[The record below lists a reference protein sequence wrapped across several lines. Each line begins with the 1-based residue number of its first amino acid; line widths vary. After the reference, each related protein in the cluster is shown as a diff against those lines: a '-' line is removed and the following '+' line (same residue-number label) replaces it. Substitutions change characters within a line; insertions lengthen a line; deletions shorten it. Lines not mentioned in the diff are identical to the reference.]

1 MFEEIIQDNLTI
13 EQLNRLL
20 ATDMLRQL
28 LAFVLILLLTTVAQN
43 PLLRILRRIEKRS
56 GAQTFIKGQMFFVL
70 GRTLLPLTAQVIGN
84 FTIIIFQELEWSNS
98 TLSWLVSFL
107 TIWFLYCLADSLIRA
122 NLPPIQA
129 TFWSRSILL
138 PVTLI
143 VTALSSIGLL
153 DSVLALSM
161 TVGQMGIR
169 FTLRSMLAGIAI
181 VIVAIVISR
190 GVRQV
195 LKNDI
200 LPRAGA
206 QPALSQALS
215 MLASYAV
222 ILGGVAVGLSAIG
235 IDLTTI
241 TVILGGLSVG
251 LGFGLQEIVSNL
263 VSGFILMFEQA
274 IAPGDVIKIGD
285 AAGEVTDVGVRS
297 ITILTKD
304 NVELIVPNSYF
315 LTEIITSLTRTTGEV
330 RVGVKVGVS
339 YNTSPKEAEAALLEA
354 ASRHSTALKTP
365 TPQAVFLDFG
375 SSSLDFE
382 LLVWTDKADEIP
394 FFASELR
401 HHIWDALA
409 EQNIEIPFPQQ
420 DLHVR
425 TVPVK
430 SET

>member
-1 MFEEIIQDNLTI
+1 MEIIQDNLTT

-20 ATDMLRQL
+20 EPDMLRQL
-28 LAFVLILLLTTVAQN
+28 LAFILILGLTTIAQN
-43 PLLRILRRIEKRS
+43 PLLRILRRVERRS
-56 GAQTFIKGQMFFVL
+56 GTQTFVKGQLFFVF

-84 FTIIIFQELEWSNS
+84 LVIIIFDEFGWMND
-98 TLSWLVSFL
+98 TLIWLVSFL
-107 TIWFLYCLADSLIRA
+107 TIWLLYCLADSLIQA

-143 VTALSSIGLL
+143 VTVLSSVGLL

-161 TVGQMGIR
+161 TVGQMGVR
-169 FTLRSMLAGIAI
+169 FTLRSILAGSAI
-181 VIVAIVISR
+181 IIVAFVISR

-195 LKNDI
+195 LKRDV

-206 QPALSQALS
+206 QPALAQALS
-215 MLASYAV
+215 MLASYSV
-222 ILGGVAVGLSAIG
+222 ILGGVAVGLSAMG

-285 AAGEVTDVGVRS
+285 ADGEVTDVGIRS

-304 NVELIVPNSYF
+304 NVELIVPNNYF
-315 LTEIITSLTRTTGEV
+315 LTEIITSLTRTSNHV

-339 YNTSPKEAEAALLEA
+339 YNTTPKEAEAALLDA
-354 ASRHSTALKTP
+354 ADRHSTALKTP
-365 TPQAVFLDFG
+365 PPQVMFLDFG
-375 SSSLDFE
+375 ASSLDFE
-382 LLVWTDKADEIP
+382 LFVWTDDADTAP
-394 FFASELR
+394 TFASELR
-401 HHIWDALA
+401 HHVWDALA
-409 EQNIEIPFPQQ
+409 ERNIEIPFPQQ
-420 DLHVR
+420 DMHVR
-425 TVPVK
+425 TVPA
-430 SET
+430 ER

>member
-1 MFEEIIQDNLTI
+1 MELIQDNLTA

-20 ATDMLRQL
+20 APDMLRQL
-28 LAFVLILLLTTVAQN
+28 LAFILILGLTTVAQN
-43 PLLRILRRIEKRS
+43 PLLRILRRVEKRS
-56 GAQTFIKGQMFFVL
+56 GAQTFIKEQLFFVL
-70 GRTLLPLTAQVIGN
+70 GRTLSPLTAQVIGN
-84 FTIIIFQELEWSNS
+84 FIIIIFQEFEWSDGNL
-98 TLSWLVSFL
+98 TWLVSFL
-107 TIWFLYCLADSLIRA
+107 TIWFLYCLVDSLIQA
-122 NLPPIQA
+122 NMPPIQA
-129 TFWSRSILL
+129 IFWSRSILL

-143 VTALSSIGLL
+143 VTLLSSVGLL

-161 TVGQMGIR
+161 TVGQMGIQ

-181 VIVAIVISR
+181 IIVAFVISR
-190 GVRQV
+190 GVGQV
-195 LKNDI
+195 LKKDV

-215 MLASYAV
+215 MLASYSV
-222 ILGGVAVGLSAIG
+222 MLGGVAIGLSAMG

-285 AAGEVTDVGVRS
+285 ADGEVTDVGIRS

-304 NVELIVPNSYF
+304 NVELIVPNNYF

-330 RVGVKVGVS
+330 RVRVKIGVS
-339 YNTSPKEAEAALLEA
+339 YDTAPKEAEAALLEA
-354 ASRHSTALKTP
+354 ANRHSSALKTP
-365 TPQAVFLDFG
+365 TPQAIFLDFG
-375 SSSLDFE
+375 ASSLDFE
-382 LLVWTDKADEIP
+382 LLVWTDQADRISV
-394 FFASELR
+394 FASELR
-401 HHIWDALA
+401 HHVWDVLT
-409 EQNIEIPFPQQ
+409 ERNIEIPFPQQ

-425 TVPVK
+425 TGAIR
-430 SET
+430 ET